1 MTAKTSFDESLYVL
15 SKTNF
20 PTFVNKQA
28 EVHKYLMDILNQ
40 YPDQCSDRMKNIY
53 LKFLDHIDYE
63 KLSVL
68 VTKEFYNVE
77 VMKTMSCLV
86 NSVLMS
92 EQDYIDYLTN
102 PNVLKIDSKKMNLLV
117 FFTSFMTGKE
127 RILTFKYDKEDTL
140 EEGMVGL
147 LGLNS
152 IRSIIPTFAWI
163 YGFTKCNLPVFTKTG
178 SKYEVVTACRDK
190 VAYGKKDYIGMISE
204 YIKGPTL
211 YEYLKVEKPILQSS
225 NVQEVGSKKL
235 LSALLTILY
244 SLKYANEKIKYVH
257 WDLHGYNVLMRELDT
272 DNSYIYLPDVD
283 EYLWVGKHL
292 ATIIDY
298 GLSSLEYNGKIISR
312 YEFPEYG
319 INPELSTSPLN
330 DFFKLINSLYITT
343 LMEYNKDRTN
353 QITKENFKTVQ
364 EIFGLFLGTSSV
376 DEIYK
381 ISNKSSESYS
391 IFPNA
396 PKNTIED
403 FVQKTSYATLDILI
417 KSIKKIASDKK
428 LNIVTKNK
436 PSVVLSCDKSF
447 CVEEDMMEKLLLTRD
462 EPLTLKEASQLST
475 RLNVTPG
482 SDKDKKILDKFLLDY
497 LDKIFNKINRYT
509 NTKVKVGVDMIYL
522 FNDLRIIENQLEILD
537 TISKDIQNKEL
548 SDRIQKQ
555 KESIY
560 KLVNDTYDTV
570 EKSLDRN
577 ESDFHR
583 TTYSPEVQKTPMY
596 LRLQSDFEDLANKS
610 KNPSQ
615 HLFVYPKT
623 LSTKEEIQPK
633 EKESSPLKTESI
645 MIQPKSE
652 IVSSKSMTVDAP
664 IFVPRVS
671 SRSSRVPVNLE
682 PKKHVKTEPMMMM
695 SSIPVRQKE
704 KQIQETTTSSV
715 PVARQDATMESR
727 KNMFMSQLKKYEQ
740 LLEGKKGVFI
750 KSNLGKGKVQ
760 GMYNFI
766 VLNKMILDTDPSLR
780 AEIKKKMDLIKSL
793 DDKYVEMIDG
803 YMKQLSL

>member
-1 MTAKTSFDESLYVL
+1 MTANTYFDESLYVL

-28 EVHKYLMDILNQ
+28 EVHKYLIDILNQ

-53 LKFLDHIDYE
+53 LKFLDRIDYE

-86 NSVLMS
+86 NSVLTS

-117 FFTSFMTGKE
+117 FFTSFLTGKD

-152 IRSIIPTFAWI
+152 MRSIIPTFAWI

-190 VAYGKKDYIGMISE
+190 VAYGEKNYIGMISE

-211 YEYLKVEKPILQSS
+211 YDYVKFEKPILQSS

-235 LSALLTILY
+235 LSVLLTILY

-257 WDLHGYNVLMRELDT
+257 WDLHAYNVIMRELDT
-272 DNSYIYLPDVD
+272 ENSYIYLPDVD

-298 GLSSLEYNGKIISR
+298 GLSSFEYNGVIISR
-312 YEFPEYG
+312 YEYPEYG
-319 INPELSTSPLN
+319 INPELTTSPLN

-343 LMEYNKDRTN
+343 LTEYNKDRTN
-353 QITKENFKTVQ
+353 QITRENFKTVQ
-364 EIFGLFLGTSSV
+364 EIFGLFVGTSSV

-381 ISNKSSESYS
+381 ISNKSSQSYLT
-391 IFPNA
+391 FPNA

-403 FVQKTSYATLDILI
+403 FVQKTSYVTLDMLI

-428 LNIVTKNK
+428 VNIVTKNK
-436 PSVVLSCDKSF
+436 PSVVFSCDKSF

-462 EPLTLKEASQLST
+462 EPLTLKEASQLSKRLDGT
-475 RLNVTPG
+475 RN
-482 SDKDKKILDKFLLDY
+482 SDKKILDKFLVDY
-497 LDKIFNKINRYT
+497 LDKIFNKISGYT

-522 FNDLRIIENQLEILD
+522 FNDLRIVENQLEILD
-537 TISKDIQNKEL
+537 TIARDTQNKEL
-548 SDRIQKQ
+548 FDKIQKQ

-560 KLVNDTYDTV
+560 KLINDTYDTV
-570 EKSLDRN
+570 EKSLDQN
-577 ESDFHR
+577 ESEFHR
-583 TTYSPEVQKTPMY
+583 TTYSPEVQKRPMY
-596 LRLQSDFEDLANKS
+596 LRLQSDFQDLVNKS
-610 KNPSQ
+610 KKPIQRS
-615 HLFVYPKT
+615 F
-623 LSTKEEIQPK
+623 STKEEIKTK
-633 EKESSPLKTESI
+633 EKVSSPLKTETI
-645 MIQPKSE
+645 VAPPKSE
-652 IVSSKSMTVDAP
+652 TVVVPSKSMTANAP

-671 SRSSRVPVNLE
+671 SRSSVRGVQGPAVERVKVE
-682 PKKHVKTEPMMMM
+682 PMMM

-704 KQIQETTTSSV
+704 RQIQETTTSSV
-715 PVARQDATMESR
+715 PVARQDATMEGR

-766 VLNKMILDTDPSLR
+766 VLNKMILDNDPSLR
-780 AEIKKKMDLIKSL
+780 AEIKKKMDLIKSI
-793 DDKYVEMIDG
+793 DDKYVDMIDG